1 MNIEREV
8 TMLYLSHIFESCVIM
23 GDLTIE
29 DLEYLKRCINLWLKD
44 KKKIRRFRKD
54 RKWWIMKKMKKEKID
69 WKVLNI

>member
-54 RKWWIMKKMKKEKID
+54 RK
-69 WKVLNI
+69 